1 MSKKAEVIN
10 LERSEEEKSTK
21 KSLQLDSG
29 RHVRVHS
36 DEKGE
41 LLEILERGGKA
52 VVTVRLT
59 DEGPVV
65 TVQGAHL
72 ELKSTETLA
81 LEAKEIKIK
90 AQENAS
96 IESKGSLKIDS
107 SEKMDIH
114 SQDDIRVV
122 GRIIHLN

>member
-29 RHVRVHS
+29 RQVLVHS

-72 ELKSTETLA
+72 ELKSTDTIA
-81 LEAKEIKIK
+81 LDARKVRIK
-90 AQENAS
+90 AQEEAS
-96 IESKGSLKIDS
+96 IESEGTLKIES
-107 SEKMDIH
+107 SKNMDVT
-114 SQDDIRVV
+114 SEDDIRVV
-122 GRIIHLN
+122 GKMIHLN

>member
-10 LERSEEEKSTK
+10 LEPSEAEQSNQ

-41 LLEILERGGKA
+41 LLEILEGGGEA

-107 SEKMDIH
+107 SDKMDIH
-114 SQDDIRVV
+114 SHDDIRVV
-122 GRIIHLN
+122 GKIIHLN

>member
-29 RHVRVHS
+29 RQVLVHS

-72 ELKSTETLA
+72 ELKSTDTIA
-81 LEAKEIKIK
+81 LDARKVRIK
-90 AQENAS
+90 AQEEAS
-96 IESKGSLKIDS
+96 IESEGTLKIES
-107 SEKMDIH
+107 SKNMDVT
-114 SQDDIRVV
+114 SEEDIRVV
-122 GRIIHLN
+122 GKMIHLN

>member
-10 LERSEEEKSTK
+10 LEPSEAK
-21 KSLQLDSG
+21 KSNQRNLQLDSG
-29 RHVRVHS
+29 RQVLVHS

-41 LLEILERGGKA
+41 LLEILERGGEA

-72 ELKSTETLA
+72 ELKATETLA
-81 LEAKEIKIK
+81 LEAKEVKIK
-90 AQENAS
+90 AQEDAS
-96 IESKGSLKIDS
+96 VESKGSLKIAS
-107 SEKMDIH
+107 SDKMDIH
-114 SQDDIRVV
+114 SHDDIRVV
-122 GRIIHLN
+122 GKIIHLN

>member
-10 LERSEEEKSTK
+10 LERSEKEKTTK

-29 RHVRVHS
+29 RQVLVHS

-41 LLEILERGGKA
+41 LLEILERGGEA
-52 VVTVRLT
+52 VVTVKLT

-81 LEAKEIKIK
+81 LEA
-90 AQENAS
+90 
-96 IESKGSLKIDS
+96 
-107 SEKMDIH
+107 
-114 SQDDIRVV
+114 
-122 GRIIHLN
+122 

>member
-10 LERSEEEKSTK
+10 LEPSEAEQSTEKS
-21 KSLQLDSG
+21 LELDSG
-29 RHVRVHS
+29 RQVLVHS
-36 DEKGE
+36 DQKGE
-41 LLEILERGGKA
+41 LLEILERGGEA

-59 DEGPVV
+59 DEGPIV

-72 ELKSTETLA
+72 ELKATETLA
-81 LEAKEIKIK
+81 LEAKEVNIK

-96 IESKGSLKIDS
+96 VESKGSLKIDS
-107 SEKMDIH
+107 SDKMDIH

-122 GRIIHLN
+122 GKIIHLN

>member
-10 LERSEEEKSTK
+10 LEPSEVEKSNQRN
-21 KSLQLDSG
+21 LQLDSG
-29 RHVRVHS
+29 RQVLVHS